1 MPSPVEYMITPR
13 LYSTLEPSERCLWHS
28 HVFEVK
34 SGELIMPKPAGI
46 PETVWEVAE
55 TKEMESVVQ
64 LYGKAYHLWQVD
76 RGDKLPLG
84 EPNLM
89 MSCTQES
96 PDIERLVTARDEKFG
111 IDHKRKIELRKHIN
125 EPEVHPGEHWA
136 FDREERC

>member
-1 MPSPVEYMITPR
+1 MLNESPVEYMITPR
-13 LYSTLEPSERCLWHS
+13 LYSTLEPSERRLWHS

-34 SGELIMPKPAGI
+34 SGELVMPKPAGI

-55 TKEMESVVQ
+55 TKEMESVVH

-96 PDIERLVTARDEKFG
+96 PDIERLVTARDEKLG

-125 EPEVHPGEHWA
+125 KPEVHPGEHWA
-136 FDREERC
+136 FD

>member
-1 MPSPVEYMITPR
+1 
-13 LYSTLEPSERCLWHS
+13 
-28 HVFEVK
+28 
-34 SGELIMPKPAGI
+34 MPKPAGI

-55 TKEMESVVQ
+55 TKEMESVVR

-136 FDREERC
+136 FD